1 MSLEGYAGLVL
12 LVEHVVVILLVEGV
26 FDLLFLNLV
35 VGGILSFNDGGGLVL
50 ILEEVVLNNV
60 VGLTLAAWVLEK
72 GFVRDWIL
80 ALLRSLAMLLDGHE
94 VLDLVLH
101 VIFVLLLFDLLLFG
115 GLEDIL
121 DQLGLS
127 LWENTLVVL
136 KVEHFDRLFRSL
148 LGLVVLLLRLLTDHF
163 LLC

>member
-1 MSLEGYAGLVL
+1 MSLKGNAGLVL
-12 LVEHVVVILLVEGV
+12 LVEHVVVVFLVKGV
-26 FDLLFLNLV
+26 FDLLFFNLV
-35 VGGILSFNDGGGLVL
+35 VGGILSFNNGGGLVL
-50 ILEEVVLNNV
+50 ILEEVVFNHV

-80 ALLRSLAMLLDGHE
+80 VLFRSLALLLDGHE

-101 VIFVLLLFDLLLFG
+101 VIFVLLLLDLLFFG
-115 GLEDIL
+115 WLEDVL
-121 DQLGLS
+121 DQLSLS
-127 LWENTLVVL
+127 LWENTFVVL

-163 LLC
+163 LLR